1 MSNRLALASA
11 VIVTAVVLAAAALA
25 ACAAPTPKPAA
36 TALAAVVAPE
46 PQLKSGLDLNGF
58 DRSVRPQD
66 DLYRFVGGTWLA
78 KTEIPADRSNYGA
91 FIVLADQAQEE
102 VKQLIVAASTQANRP
117 LGSDAQKVGDF
128 YLAYMDTARA
138 ESLGISPLKEE
149 LARIDAIAT
158 PRDVARYIGYSQ
170 RIGLAQPFFW
180 FSSPDN
186 KNSTVYLGAL
196 YQNGLTMPD
205 RDYYLSP
212 DEKYAHF
219 RAKFAEYVEQML
231 ARAGERDARSA
242 AARIAALETR
252 IANYQ
257 WTKVQNRDPVKTYN
271 PMTLPEYQKLA
282 PGFDWVAFF
291 EGMDAPVQ
299 RLDVGQPSFI
309 KGMAQLVKTVPVSDW
324 RVYFKF
330 QLLDDYAPALS
341 AQFADLEFGFHEK
354 TLNGVPEPMPRWRQA
369 VMSMDGNMGEL
380 IGRMFVESHFG
391 AEAKAHMLALVGN
404 LLEAFDTSI
413 DGLEWMSP
421 ETRAE
426 AKKKLSKI
434 TVKIGYPDKWRDY
447 SALSVRSDDLFG
459 NLLRASQFEHQRYV
473 MRTGGPVDKG
483 EWLMTPQTVNAYYNS
498 TTNEITFPAA
508 ILRWPFYDMTAD
520 DAVNYGGIG
529 SVIGHEISHGFDD
542 SGRQFDGD
550 GNLRDWWTAGDGVKF
565 KQRASALAKQY
576 SGCSVFDN
584 RHLNGELT
592 LGENIGDLSGMAVA
606 FKAYQISLNGK
617 TAPEIDGFT
626 GKQRFFL
633 GWAQVWRRKYR
644 DEDLLKR
651 LVTDPHSPSE
661 FRANGPASN
670 IDAFYDA
677 FAVAPADRMYRPP
690 VERVKIW

>member
-1 MSNRLALASA
+1 MISRLIALASA
-11 VIVTAVVLAAAALA
+11 AALT
-25 ACAAPTPKPAA
+25 ACAGSSPKPAA
-36 TALAAVVAPE
+36 TAPAPVVATE
-46 PQLKSGLDLNGF
+46 PQLKSGLDLTGF
-58 DRSVRPQD
+58 DRSIRPQD
-66 DLYRFVGGTWLA
+66 DLYRFVGGAWLA
-78 KTEIPADRSNYGA
+78 KTEIPNDRSNYGSFA
-91 FIVLADQAQEE
+91 ILDDQAQEE

-117 LGSDAQKVGDF
+117 TGSNAQKVGDF
-128 YLAYMDTARA
+128 YLAYMDISRA
-138 ESLGISPLKEE
+138 ESLGISPLKDE

-170 RIGLAQPFFW
+170 RIGVAQPFAW
-180 FSSPDN
+180 FSGPDS
-186 KNSTVYLGAL
+186 KNSTVYLGAI

-212 DEKYAHF
+212 DEKYAQF

-282 PGFDWVAFF
+282 PGFDWMAFF
-291 EGMDAPVQ
+291 EGMGAPVQ
-299 RLDVGQPSFI
+299 RLDVSQPSFV
-309 KGMAQLVKTVPVSDW
+309 KGIGQLVKTVPVSDW
-324 RVYFKF
+324 RAYFKF
-330 QLLDDYAPALS
+330 QLLDDYSPALS
-341 AQFADLEFGFHEK
+341 AQFADLEFGFHQK
-354 TLNGVPEPMPRWRQA
+354 TLNGIPEPLPRWRQA
-369 VMSMDGNMGEL
+369 VDSMGSNMGEL

-391 AEAKAHMLALVGN
+391 AEAKARMLALVGN
-404 LLEAFDTSI
+404 LLKAFDSSI

-421 ETRAE
+421 ATRAE
-426 AKKKLSKI
+426 AKKKLSMI

-447 SALSVRSDDLFG
+447 SALSVRSDDLVG
-459 NLLRASQFEHQRYV
+459 NLLRASAFEHQRYV
-473 MRTGGPVDKG
+473 TRTGGPVDKS
-483 EWLMTPQTVNAYYNS
+483 EWLMTPQTVNAYYNP

-550 GNLRDWWTAGDGVKF
+550 GNLRDWWTADDGVKF
-565 KQRASALAKQY
+565 KQRAAELARQY
-576 SGCSVFDN
+576 SGYTVLDN
-584 RHLNGELT
+584 RHINGELT

-606 FKAYQISLNGK
+606 FRAYQISLNGK
-617 TAPEIDGFT
+617 AAPEIDGFT
-626 GKQRFFL
+626 GQQRFFL

-644 DEDLLKR
+644 DAELLKR

-677 FAVAPADRMYRPP
+677 FAVKSGDRMYRAPN
-690 VERVKIW
+690 ERVKIW

>member
-1 MSNRLALASA
+1 MFNRLIALAS
-11 VIVTAVVLAAAALA
+11 AAALA
-25 ACAAPTPKPAA
+25 ACAASAPKPAA
-36 TALAAVVAPE
+36 TTSVVAPE
-46 PQLKSGLDLNGF
+46 PQLRSGLDLTGF

-66 DLYRFVGGTWLA
+66 DLYRFVGGGWLA
-78 KTEIPADRSNYGA
+78 KTEIPADRSNYGS
-91 FIVLADQAQEE
+91 FSILDDQAREE
-102 VKQLIVAASTQANRP
+102 VKQLIVVASTLANRP
-117 LGSDAQKVGDF
+117 MGSDAQKVGDF
-128 YLAYMDTARA
+128 YLAYMDISRA
-138 ESLGISPLKEE
+138 ESLGISPLKNE

-170 RIGLAQPFFW
+170 RIGVAQPFAW
-180 FSSPDN
+180 FSAADS
-186 KNSTVYLGAL
+186 KNSSVYLGAL

-212 DEKYAHF
+212 DEKYAQF

-271 PMTLPEYQKLA
+271 PMMLPEYQKLA
-282 PGFDWVAFF
+282 PGFDWMAFF
-291 EGMDAPVQ
+291 EGMGAPVQ
-299 RLDVGQPSFI
+299 RLDVNQPSFI
-309 KGMAQLVKTVPVSDW
+309 KGIGQLVKTVPVSDW

-330 QLLDDYAPALS
+330 QLLDSYSPALS
-341 AQFADLEFGFHEK
+341 AQFADLEFGFHQK
-354 TLNGVPEPMPRWRQA
+354 TLNGVPEPLPRWRQA
-369 VMSMDGNMGEL
+369 VDSMDENMGEL

-391 AEAKAHMLALVGN
+391 AEAKARMLTLVGN
-404 LLEAFDTSI
+404 LLKAFDTSI

-421 ETRAE
+421 ATRAE
-426 AKKKLSKI
+426 AKKKLSMI

-447 SALSVRSDDLFG
+447 SALSVRSDDLVG
-459 NLLRASQFEHQRYV
+459 NLLRASEFQHQRYV
-473 MRTGGPVDKG
+473 TRTGGPVDKG
-483 EWLMTPQTVNAYYNS
+483 EWLMTPQTVNAYYNP

-542 SGRQFDGD
+542 SGRQFDGN
-550 GNLRDWWTAGDGVKF
+550 GNLRDWWTADDGVKF
-565 KQRASALAKQY
+565 KQRAAELARQY
-576 SGCSVFDN
+576 SGYTVLDN
-584 RHLNGELT
+584 RHINGELT

-617 TAPEIDGFT
+617 PAPEIDGFT
-626 GKQRFFL
+626 GQQRFFL

-644 DEDLLKR
+644 DAELLKR

-677 FAVAPADRMYRPP
+677 FAVAPSDRMYRAPN
-690 VERVKIW
+690 ERVKIW

>member
-1 MSNRLALASA
+1 MLNRLVVMATAAVLASA
-11 VIVTAVVLAAAALA
+11 VLA
-25 ACAAPTPKPAA
+25 ACAAPAKKAAPVPASTQA
-36 TALAAVVAPE
+36 MVP
-46 PQLKSGLDLNGF
+46 PPLKSGLDLSGF

-66 DLYRFVGGTWLA
+66 DLYRFAGGGWLA
-78 KTEIPADRSNYGA
+78 HTEIPSDRSNYGS
-91 FIVLADQAQEE
+91 FIILDDQAREE
-102 VKQLIVAASTQANRP
+102 VRQLIVSASTQSTRP
-117 LGSDAQKVGDF
+117 MGSDAQKVGDF
-128 YLAYMDTARA
+128 YLAYMDTTRV
-138 ESLGISPLKEE
+138 ESLGIEPLKNE

-158 PRDVARYIGYSQ
+158 ARDVARYIGRSQ
-170 RIGLAQPFFW
+170 RLGMAQPFAW

-186 KNSTVYLGAL
+186 MNSSVYLGAL

-212 DEKYAHF
+212 DEKYAGF

-231 ARAGERDARSA
+231 ARAGERNARSA

-271 PMTLPEYQKLA
+271 PMSLPEYQKLA
-282 PGFDWVAFF
+282 PGFDWLAFF
-291 EGMDAPVQ
+291 EGMGAPVQ
-299 RLDVGQPSFI
+299 RLDVNQPTFI

-341 AQFADLEFGFHEK
+341 AQFADLEFGFHQK
-354 TLNGVPEPMPRWRQA
+354 TLNGVPEPRPRWRQA
-369 VMSMDGNMGEL
+369 VDSMDTNMGEL

-391 AEAKAHMLALVGN
+391 ADAKARMLALVGN
-404 LLEAFDTSI
+404 LMRAFDSSI
-413 DGLEWMSP
+413 DELEWMSP
-421 ETRAE
+421 VTRTE

-447 SALSVRSDDLFG
+447 STLAVRNDDLIG
-459 NLLRASQFEHQRYV
+459 NLLRASEFQHQRFIA
-473 MRTGGPVDKG
+473 RTGGPVDKG

-542 SGRQFDGD
+542 SGRQYDGD
-550 GNLRDWWTAGDGVKF
+550 GNLRDWWTADDGVKF
-565 KQRASALAKQY
+565 KQRAGDLVKQFAGY
-576 SGCSVFDN
+576 TVLDN
-584 RHLNGELT
+584 RHINGELT

-606 FKAYQISLNGK
+606 FKAYKLSLGGK
-617 TAPEIDGFT
+617 AAPEIDGFT
-626 GKQRFFL
+626 GDQRFFL

-644 DEDLLKR
+644 DEELLKR
-651 LVTDPHSPSE
+651 VVTDPHSPSE
-661 FRANGPASN
+661 YRANGPTSN

-677 FAVAPADRMYRPP
+677 FAVKPGDRMYRAPN
-690 VERVKIW
+690 ERVKIW

>member
-1 MSNRLALASA
+1 MINRLVALASA
-11 VIVTAVVLAAAALA
+11 AALT
-25 ACAAPTPKPAA
+25 ACAASTPKPAVPA
-36 TALAAVVAPE
+36 PAPVVAPE
-46 PQLKSGLDLNGF
+46 PQLKSGLDLTGF

-66 DLYRFVGGTWLA
+66 DLYRFAAGAWLA
-78 KTEIPADRSNYGA
+78 KTEIPPDRSNYGA
-91 FIVLADQAQEE
+91 FSILDDQARDE
-102 VKQLIVAASTQANRP
+102 VKQLIVVASTLPNRP
-117 LGSDAQKVGDF
+117 AGSDAQKVGDF
-128 YLAYMDTARA
+128 YLAYMDIARA
-138 ESLGISPLKEE
+138 ESLGISPLKDE

-170 RIGLAQPFFW
+170 RIGLAQPFAW
-180 FSSPDN
+180 FSGPDS

-212 DEKYAHF
+212 DEKYAQF

-231 ARAGERDARSA
+231 ARAGEREARSA

-282 PGFDWVAFF
+282 PGFDWLAFF
-291 EGMDAPVQ
+291 DGMGAPVQ
-299 RLDVGQPSFI
+299 RLDVSQPSFI
-309 KGMAQLVKTVPVSDW
+309 KGIGQLVKTVPVSDW

-330 QLLDDYAPALS
+330 QLLDDYSPALS
-341 AQFADLEFGFHEK
+341 AQFADLEFGFHQK
-354 TLNGVPEPMPRWRQA
+354 TLNGIPEPLPRWRQA
-369 VMSMDGNMGEL
+369 VDSMDGNMGEL

-391 AEAKAHMLALVGN
+391 AEAKSRMLVLVGN
-404 LLEAFDTSI
+404 LLRAFDTSI

-421 ETRAE
+421 ATRAE
-426 AKKKLSKI
+426 ARKKLSMI

-447 SALSVRSDDLFG
+447 STLSVRSDDLVG
-459 NLLRASQFEHQRYV
+459 NLLRASEFQHQRYV
-473 MRTGGPVDKG
+473 SRTGGPVDKG

-508 ILRWPFYDMTAD
+508 ILRWPFYDMKAD

-550 GNLRDWWTAGDGVKF
+550 GNLRDWWTADDGVKF
-565 KQRASALAKQY
+565 KQRAAALARQY
-576 SGCSVFDN
+576 SGYTVLDN

-592 LGENIGDLSGMAVA
+592 LGENIGDLSGIAVA
-606 FKAYQISLNGK
+606 FKAYQIAVNGK
-617 TAPEIDGFT
+617 PAPEIDGFT
-626 GKQRFFL
+626 GQQRFFL

-644 DEDLLKR
+644 EADLLKR

-677 FAVAPADRMYRPP
+677 FAVKPGDRMYRAPN
-690 VERVKIW
+690 ERVKIW

>member
-1 MSNRLALASA
+1 MFNRLIALASA
-11 VIVTAVVLAAAALA
+11 AVLG
-25 ACAAPTPKPAA
+25 ACAASAPKPAT
-36 TALAAVVAPE
+36 TAPVVAPE
-46 PQLKSGLDLNGF
+46 PQLKSGLDLTGF

-66 DLYRFVGGTWLA
+66 DLYRFVGGGWLA
-78 KTEIPADRSNYGA
+78 KTEIPADRSNYGS
-91 FIVLADQAQEE
+91 FSILDDQAREE
-102 VKQLIVAASTQANRP
+102 VKQLIVVASTLANRP
-117 LGSDAQKVGDF
+117 AGSDAQKVGDF
-128 YLAYMDTARA
+128 YLAYMDVSRA
-138 ESLGISPLKEE
+138 ESLGISPLKNE

-170 RIGLAQPFFW
+170 RIGVAQPFAW
-180 FSSPDN
+180 FSGADS
-186 KNSTVYLGAL
+186 KNSSVYLGAL

-212 DEKYAHF
+212 DEKYAQF

-257 WTKVQNRDPVKTYN
+257 WTKVQNRDPVKSYN

-282 PGFDWVAFF
+282 PGFDWMAFF
-291 EGMDAPVQ
+291 EGMGAPVQ
-299 RLDVGQPSFI
+299 RLDVNQPSFI
-309 KGMAQLVKTVPVSDW
+309 KGIGQLVKTVPVSDW

-330 QLLDDYAPALS
+330 QLLDSYSPALS
-341 AQFADLEFGFHEK
+341 AQFADLEFGFHQK
-354 TLNGVPEPMPRWRQA
+354 TLNGVPEPLPRWRQA
-369 VMSMDGNMGEL
+369 VDSMDENMGEL

-391 AEAKAHMLALVGN
+391 AEAKARMLALVGN
-404 LLEAFDTSI
+404 LLKAFDTSI

-421 ETRAE
+421 ATRAE
-426 AKKKLSKI
+426 AKKKLSMI

-447 SALSVRSDDLFG
+447 SALSVRSDDLVG
-459 NLLRASQFEHQRYV
+459 NLLRASEFQHQRYV
-473 MRTGGPVDKG
+473 TRTGGPVDKG
-483 EWLMTPQTVNAYYNS
+483 EWLMTPQTVNAYYNP

-542 SGRQFDGD
+542 SGRQFDGN
-550 GNLRDWWTAGDGVKF
+550 GNLRDWWTADDGVKF
-565 KQRASALAKQY
+565 KQRAAALARQY
-576 SGCSVFDN
+576 SGYAVLDN
-584 RHLNGELT
+584 RHINGELT

-617 TAPEIDGFT
+617 PAPEIDGFT
-626 GKQRFFL
+626 GQQRFFL

-644 DEDLLKR
+644 DAELLKR

-677 FAVAPADRMYRPP
+677 FAVAPSDRMYRAPS
-690 VERVKIW
+690 ERVKIW

>member
-1 MSNRLALASA
+1 M
-11 VIVTAVVLAAAALA
+11 
-25 ACAAPTPKPAA
+25 
-36 TALAAVVAPE
+36 
-46 PQLKSGLDLNGF
+46 
-58 DRSVRPQD
+58 
-66 DLYRFVGGTWLA
+66 
-78 KTEIPADRSNYGA
+78 
-91 FIVLADQAQEE
+91 
-102 VKQLIVAASTQANRP
+102 
-117 LGSDAQKVGDF
+117 
-128 YLAYMDTARA
+128 
-138 ESLGISPLKEE
+138 
-149 LARIDAIAT
+149 
-158 PRDVARYIGYSQ
+158 
-170 RIGLAQPFFW
+170 
-180 FSSPDN
+180 
-186 KNSTVYLGAL
+186 YLGAL

-212 DEKYAHF
+212 DEKYAAF

-231 ARAGERDARSA
+231 ARAGERNAKSA

-282 PGFDWVAFF
+282 PGFDWLAFF
-291 EGMDAPVQ
+291 EGMGAPVQ
-299 RLDVGQPSFI
+299 RLDVNQPPFI
-309 KGMAQLVKTVPVSDW
+309 KGIAQLVKTVPVSDW

-341 AQFADLEFGFHEK
+341 AQFADLEFEFHQK
-354 TLNGVPEPMPRWRQA
+354 TLNGVPEQRPRWRRA
-369 VMSMDGNMGEL
+369 VDSMDNNMGEL
-380 IGRMFVESHFG
+380 VGRMFVESHFG
-391 AEAKAHMLALVGN
+391 AEAKAKMLELVGN
-404 LLEAFDTSI
+404 LLKAFDTSI

-447 SALSVRSDDLFG
+447 SALTVRSDDLVG
-459 NLLRASQFEHQRYV
+459 NLLRASEFEHNRYV
-473 MRTGGPVDKG
+473 ARTGGPGRQGRV
-483 EWLMTPQTVNAYYNS
+483 
-498 TTNEITFPAA
+498 
-508 ILRWPFYDMTAD
+508 AD
-520 DAVNYGGIG
+520 DAADRQCVLQLRDQRDHLPGRHPAPAVLRHDGGSAVNYGGIG

-550 GNLRDWWTAGDGVKF
+550 GNLRDWWTADDGAKF
-565 KQRASALAKQY
+565 KQRAAALVKQFAGY
-576 SGCSVFDN
+576 SVLDD

-606 FKAYQISLNGK
+606 FKAYKLSLGGK

-626 GKQRFFL
+626 GDQRFFL

-644 DEDLLKR
+644 DEELLKR

-661 FRANGPASN
+661 FRANGPSSN

-677 FAVAPADRMYRPP
+677 FGVKPGDRMYRAPA
-690 VERVKIW
+690 ERVKDLVSCFPDTDGDSHAQAGSWVSSSCSRA